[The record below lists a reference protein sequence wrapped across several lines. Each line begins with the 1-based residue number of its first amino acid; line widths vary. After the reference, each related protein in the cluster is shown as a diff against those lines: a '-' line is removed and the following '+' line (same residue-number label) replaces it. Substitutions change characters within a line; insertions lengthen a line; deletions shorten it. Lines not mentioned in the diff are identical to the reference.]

1 TDVRWPAE
9 VEKEIPSSL
18 RLFLVRC
25 LDKDPLARPSTAEMA
40 AALAAIGFLPGQ
52 LLDDRYEIVRE
63 IGRGGMSRVYRA
75 IDRDLGGDLAIKTV
89 LTPALGRTE
98 DEERLFREVQISR
111 RITHTNVV
119 RVHDLGRF
127 PGGIFV
133 IMELLEGPGLD
144 EVIRDEAPVERGRVK
159 GLLLEIASA
168 LGEVHRLQIVH
179 RDLKPGNVILVDGR
193 VKVLDFGI
201 ARVTDDSTHLTRT
214 GEVIGSPLYMS
225 PEQIQGH
232 PLDGRCDLYA
242 LGVITYTLL
251 SGREPF
257 AADSPTSVVLKH
269 LNEPPP
275 NIKQIV
281 PDLPDEWVALLD
293 RMLAKKPE
301 DRFADAEAVFEAASA
316 LPV

>member
-1 TDVRWPAE
+1 
-9 VEKEIPSSL
+9 
-18 RLFLVRC
+18 
-25 LDKDPLARPSTAEMA
+25 
-40 AALAAIGFLPGQ
+40 
-52 LLDDRYEIVRE
+52 

-75 IDRDLGGDLAIKTV
+75 IDRELGGDLAIKTV

-111 RITHTNVV
+111 RITHTHVV

-144 EVIRDEAPVERGRVK
+144 EVIRDEAPIERGRVK
-159 GLLLEIASA
+159 TLLMEIASA
-168 LGEVHRLQIVH
+168 LGEAHRLQIVH
-179 RDLKPGNVILVDGR
+179 RDLKPGNVILVNGR

-225 PEQIQGH
+225 PEQIQGQE
-232 PLDGRCDLYA
+232 LDGRCDLYA
-242 LGVITYTLL
+242 LGVMTYTLL

-269 LNEPPP
+269 LNEPAPD
-275 NIKQIV
+275 IKQIV

-293 RMLAKKPE
+293 RLLAKKPE
-301 DRFADAEAVFEAASA
+301 DRFADAEAVLEAASA
-316 LPV
+316 LPT